1 MKGLILKN
9 QNGYFTIATE
19 NNSQIISRSRG
30 KTKRQGNILVG
41 DWVEYDFDKEHTP
54 SIVSVYPRKNVLS
67 RPPVAN
73 IDQFIL
79 TIAVTNPNPSL
90 FVIDKMLIAA
100 ESFRIPVLI
109 CINKADL
116 NIVKAEEI
124 SYIYKKA
131 GYDSIIVSAIQKT
144 GIDILYSKLRGA
156 VISFSGPSGV
166 GKSSLLN
173 LLIGKEYF
181 NCQEVSSQTGR
192 GKNTTRHSELI
203 KLTNT
208 NYLMDTPGY
217 TALDLNADLA
227 DGLDFLFREF
237 RPYLGKC
244 KFNNCLHLKEPAC
257 AILKALE
264 EGIIQ
269 KTRYKS
275 YQDILTEIHN
285 RMVKY

>member
-1 MKGLILKN
+1 MCNADFSIRGTETKSVSHKGKTHKN
-9 QNGYFTIATE
+9 QLQKQCSTTSCV
-19 NNSQIISRSRG
+19 SQ
-30 KTKRQGNILVG
+30 
-41 DWVEYDFDKEHTP
+41 
-54 SIVSVYPRKNVLS
+54 
-67 RPPVAN
+67 
-73 IDQFIL
+73 
-79 TIAVTNPNPSL
+79 
-90 FVIDKMLIAA
+90 
-100 ESFRIPVLI
+100 
-109 CINKADL
+109 
-116 NIVKAEEI
+116 EI
-124 SYIYKKA
+124 SSIYKKA

-244 KFNNCLHLKEPAC
+244 KFNNCY
-257 AILKALE
+257 
-264 EGIIQ
+264 
-269 KTRYKS
+269 T
-275 YQDILTEIHN
+275 
-285 RMVKY
+285 